1 MGGGILLPPLAEG
14 SAPEQLHLFTNLPCL
29 RGCVRTITGLYRLH
43 MRLRRPERLWGLCFL
58 LLASHPPITHSCA
71 HTPHPSTHPS
81 YIHVHTHAHI
91 SHPSMGTGVHTHAHI
106 SHPSTG
112 TGAGQLVLDGGLCL
126 PSIPEQA
133 RNTLKMSDSPL
144 VQVGRLELAH

>member
-1 MGGGILLPPLAEG
+1 MGTVLSPFGITPP
-14 SAPEQLHLFTNLPCL
+14 
-29 RGCVRTITGLYRLH
+29 V
-43 MRLRRPERLWGLCFL
+43 
-58 LLASHPPITHSCA
+58 THSCA

-81 YIHVHTHAHI
+81 YIHVHTHAHT
-91 SHPSMGTGVHTHAHI
+91 SHPSMGTGVHIHAHTSYPSMGTGVHTYAHT

-133 RNTLKMSDSPL
+133 RNALKMSDSP
-144 VQVGRLELAH
+144 VVRVGGLELAR